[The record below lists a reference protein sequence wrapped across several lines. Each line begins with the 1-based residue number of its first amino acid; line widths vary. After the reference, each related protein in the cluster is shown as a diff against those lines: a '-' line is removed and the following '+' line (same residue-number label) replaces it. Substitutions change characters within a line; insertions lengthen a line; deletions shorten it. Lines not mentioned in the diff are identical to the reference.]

1 MSEFPAIRFLRALSA
16 AVLREEAPAAAASR
30 AHAALRETWGGQRSL
45 VLEVQ
50 FTGFVAKGERLGGVD
65 PTFLRAAGQLIVGRI
80 NRLGFT
86 PDADEADVAA
96 LFEIL
101 ARPPAEIG
109 AAGVIGAVRDASPAG
124 IYIGTSTGQAYKPA
138 PKDGA
143 SAAPVS
149 EAAAPIEA
157 PAPPEAASPTETSSP
172 VETPAPLEAAG
183 PIETSFPA
191 EAAGRAESSPPVE
204 AADETPAHEGLS
216 LDDTTAIDVAV
227 PDAAPAWSS
236 GVGVDLVDDDA
247 DLSAFEFVEDI
258 DSVSASP
265 APSAPAAPVEPR
277 SEEPAANDM
286 YHFFRASSSDRLD
299 GESAA
304 LPGLLH
310 ATDNMSRYDDLA
322 ASCARNALKHL
333 RAGDHL
339 QAVDLLEALAVEA
352 ERADRTRL
360 YRESAA
366 QALRSV
372 GTSENLPH
380 VIDLLQFVGNER
392 ERVLHVL
399 FFLGGEA
406 VTLLE
411 NHLFRT
417 HDAEVRRAIFRRLV
431 RGEGGGRPTVAR
443 ALADSP
449 VRARAI
455 LELATIPEVD
465 PEQSVRWTAD
475 AAASPD
481 ATVRT
486 EAARTAAQIGGRGG
500 LRILVDLLGDA
511 DRGVR
516 RAALHGLA
524 SMEDPASVPFLTRFL
539 NDNGDDDLQLAAV
552 AALGRTGSAD
562 ALPPLL
568 AIVNKRSLFGGR
580 KAKSLKLAAIEAI
593 GLTGV
598 SAARDVLASIS
609 THSDTDLATEARR
622 VLSSLT

>member
-1 MSEFPAIRFLRALSA
+1 MSELPAVRFLRALCA
-16 AVLREEAPAAAASR
+16 AVLRDEPPADAAAR
-30 AHAALRETWGGQRSL
+30 AHAALREVWGGQRSL

-50 FTGFVAKGERLGGVD
+50 FTGFVAKGERLRGVD
-65 PTFLRAAGQLIVGRI
+65 PAFLRAAGQLIVARI

-86 PDADEADVAA
+86 PDADAADVAA

-109 AAGVIGAVRDASPAG
+109 ADGIVGAVRTAAPSG
-124 IYIGTSTGQAYKPA
+124 IYIGTSTGQTYKPA
-138 PKDGA
+138 PKDEAPAADSSPAG
-143 SAAPVS
+143 AAPAEPPVAA
-149 EAAAPIEA
+149 EAAAPAEPSVAMEAAA
-157 PAPPEAASPTETSSP
+157 PADLTSP
-172 VETPAPLEAAG
+172 VAEPET
-183 PIETSFPA
+183 T
-191 EAAGRAESSPPVE
+191 PVE
-204 AADETPAHEGLS
+204 AVTPGEMPSLEATAADEP
-216 LDDTTAIDVAV
+216 
-227 PDAAPAWSS
+227 PAPASIPSPAPWSS
-236 GVGVDLVDDDA
+236 GVGVDQDDDA
-247 DLSAFEFVEDI
+247 DLSAFEFVEDVL
-258 DSVSASP
+258 DVATPP
-265 APSAPAAPVEPR
+265 AASAPAAPAEGPR
-277 SEEPAANDM
+277 SEEPGANDM
-286 YHFFRASSSDRLD
+286 YHFFRASSSDRGD
-299 GESAA
+299 EESAA

-322 ASCARNALKHL
+322 ASCARNALRHL

-352 ERADRTRL
+352 ERTDRTRL

-417 HDAEVRRAIFRRLV
+417 QDAEVRRAIFRRLQ

-455 LELATIPEVD
+455 LELVTIPEVD

-475 AAASPD
+475 AAANPE
-481 ATVRT
+481 AAVRT
-486 EAARTAAQIGGRGG
+486 DAARVAAQIGGRGG
-500 LRILVDLLGDA
+500 LRILVDLLSDA

-524 SMEDPASVPFLTRFL
+524 SMQDPASVPFITRFL

-609 THSDTDLATEARR
+609 SGSDSDLAAEARR
-622 VLSSLT
+622 TLASIS

>member
-1 MSEFPAIRFLRALSA
+1 MSELPAIRFLRALSA

-65 PTFLRAAGQLIVGRI
+65 PAFLRAAGQLIMGRI

-109 AAGVIGAVRDASPAG
+109 ADGIVGAVRVASPAG

-138 PKDGA
+138 PKDDVP
-143 SAAPVS
+143 AAPVAA

-157 PAPPEAASPTETSSP
+157 PAPHEAPSPLEAASPAETSPVEAPSPVEAAGP
-172 VETPAPLEAAG
+172 VETPPSVE
-183 PIETSFPA
+183 PA
-191 EAAGRAESSPPVE
+191 T
-204 AADETPAHEGLS
+204 ADETQALEGLAP
-216 LDDTTAIDVAV
+216 DDTPPIEAAV
-227 PDAAPAWSS
+227 PEAAPAWSS
-236 GVGVDLVDDDA
+236 GVGLDLVDDDA
-247 DLSAFEFVEDI
+247 DLSAFEFVEDM

-265 APSAPAAPVEPR
+265 APSAPAAPVEAR
-277 SEEPAANDM
+277 SEEPGANDM
-286 YHFFRASSSDRLD
+286 YHFFRASSSDRAD
-299 GESAA
+299 DESAA

-310 ATDNMSRYDDLA
+310 ATENMSRYDDLT

-475 AAASPD
+475 AAASLD

-486 EAARTAAQIGGRGG
+486 EAARMAAQIGGRGG

-609 THSDTDLATEARR
+609 SGSDTDLATEARR

>member
-1 MSEFPAIRFLRALSA
+1 MSELPATRVLRALSS
-16 AVLREEAPAAAASR
+16 AVLREEAPAVAASR
-30 AHAALRETWGGQRSL
+30 AHAALRELWRSQRSL

-65 PTFLRAAGQLIVGRI
+65 PALLRAAGQLIVGRI
-80 NRLGFT
+80 NRIGFT

-96 LFEIL
+96 LFAVL
-101 ARPPAEIG
+101 ARPPAELG
-109 AAGVIGAVRDASPAG
+109 ADGVVAAVRAASPAG
-124 IYIGTSTGQAYKPA
+124 IYIGTSTGETYKPA
-138 PKDGA
+138 
-143 SAAPVS
+143 SRAAPAQ
-149 EAAAPIEA
+149 EAAAPAETPDPAPVESPAPVEAARAGEAPAPIEA
-157 PAPPEAASPTETSSP
+157 PADP
-172 VETPAPLEAAG
+172 TPAP
-183 PIETSFPA
+183 IE
-191 EAAGRAESSPPVE
+191 PVIPE
-204 AADETPAHEGLS
+204 P
-216 LDDTTAIDVAV
+216 V
-227 PDAAPAWSS
+227 PSALWSS
-236 GVGVDLVDDDA
+236 GVEVELGNDDA
-247 DLSAFEFVEDI
+247 DLSAFEFVEEI
-258 DSVSASP
+258 GGVSASP
-265 APSAPAAPVEPR
+265 TPAVHAAPVETR
-277 SEEPAANDM
+277 GEEPGANDM
-286 YHFFRASSSDRLD
+286 YHFFRASSTDRSDA
-299 GESAA
+299 ESAS

-322 ASCARNALKHL
+322 EACARNALKHL

-339 QAVDLLEALAVEA
+339 LAVDLMEALAVEA
-352 ERADRTRL
+352 ERTDRTRL

-366 QALRSV
+366 QALRGV

-406 VTLLE
+406 VALLE

-417 HDAEVRRAIFRRLV
+417 PDAEVRRAIFRRVL

-443 ALADSP
+443 AFADSP
-449 VRARAI
+449 ARARAI
-455 LELATIPEVD
+455 LELVAIPEAD

-475 AAASPD
+475 AAVHPD
-481 ATVRT
+481 VAVRT
-486 EAARTAAQIGGRGG
+486 DAARTAAQIGGRGG
-500 LRILVDLLGDA
+500 LRILVDLLDDR

-524 SMEDPASVPFLTRFL
+524 SMRDPASIPFLTRFL
-539 NDNGDDDLQLAAV
+539 ADNGDDDLQLAAV

-593 GLTGV
+593 ALTGV

-609 THSDTDLATEARR
+609 TSTDADLATEARR
-622 VLSSLT
+622 VLASLT